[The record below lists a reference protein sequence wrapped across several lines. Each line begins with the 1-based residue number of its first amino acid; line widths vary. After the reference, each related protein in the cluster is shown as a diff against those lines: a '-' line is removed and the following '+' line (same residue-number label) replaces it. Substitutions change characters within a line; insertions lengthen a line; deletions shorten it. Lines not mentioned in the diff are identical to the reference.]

1 MPGVAGAGRLPGQV
15 FFLETEHASPHT
27 MLHRPGM
34 SRAACEETVLTALAL
49 AMSRD
54 GSSGGLARLVT
65 ITKEGADRRLVRGD
79 DIPLFWDEIEPLRST
94 AGGPGNGGMI
104 VV

>member
-1 MPGVAGAGRLPGQV
+1 
-15 FFLETEHASPHT
+15 
-27 MLHRPGM
+27 MLRCRPGM
-34 SRAACEETVLTALAL
+34 SREQCEEVVLTALAL

-65 ITKEGADRRLVRGD
+65 VTKEGAARRLVRGD
-79 DIPLFWDEIEPLRST
+79 DIPLFWDEIEPLRDT

-104 VV
+104 VI